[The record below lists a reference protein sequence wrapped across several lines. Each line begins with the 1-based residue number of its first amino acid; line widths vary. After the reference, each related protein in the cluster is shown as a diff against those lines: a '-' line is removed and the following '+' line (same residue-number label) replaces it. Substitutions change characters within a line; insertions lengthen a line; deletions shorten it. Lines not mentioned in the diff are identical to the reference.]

1 MLAVNT
7 EGNMPYDICDDEH
20 TLDVIESEMA
30 QRGITQ
36 ALIDE
41 RRAEPERQMLADMKL
56 MHQRGDPM
64 DVRMPDGSTFV
75 SLIGS
80 FIFIDCCFQLHAAA
94 ANGYYDVV
102 AFLLRIGFDPQ
113 PRDNDYWTPVHAA
126 AQWNQPDIIDLLC
139 EYGADINIKTVTGE
153 TPFGRFLVH
162 ES

>member
-75 SLIGS
+75 SLVRS
-80 FIFIDCCFQLHAAA
+80 FIFIDCCFS
-94 ANGYYDVV
+94 V
-102 AFLLRIGFDPQ
+102 ACCCSEWIL
-113 PRDNDYWTPVHAA
+113 
-126 AQWNQPDIIDLLC
+126 
-139 EYGADINIKTVTGE
+139 
-153 TPFGRFLVH
+153 
-162 ES
+162 